1 MSYFPSKS
9 HVLHSGREGWGAQK
23 ATIKPG
29 PVMGSGSQG
38 GSLYFCVCAHAL
50 TVGGLEREAVTTTL
64 HGTQDNLSP
73 SSETSIQSFIC
84 FLQGTWLN
92 FCRFKAVCGQ
102 NGKVYYSRSAWWDFW
117 TWNWDFSWTYSEIIE
132 KERHLP
138 SLLPRLL
145 EWKLFN

>member
-9 HVLHSGREGWGAQK
+9 HVLHSGMEGWVAQK

-38 GSLYFCVCAHAL
+38 GSLYFLCVCSCAHCRRFRKRGSNYY
-50 TVGGLEREAVTTTL
+50 TVWDPGES
-64 HGTQDNLSP
+64 NL

-102 NGKVYYSRSAWWDFW
+102 NDKVYYSRSVWWDFW

-145 EWKLFN
+145 EWKSFN